1 MCSTI
6 GYSLLSACDG
16 CQGSDWISWTKYG
29 YNCMKTMPPGSFP
42 NPIPA
47 GTHLPQWVLLDVT
60 NENNWNPNKSY
71 AVGGG
76 NPLPCLRTLPA
87 AFPATLPRIQSL
99 LYL

>member
-16 CQGSDWISWTKYG
+16 CQGSDWISWTKYA
-29 YNCMKTMPPGSFP
+29 YNCTKTMPPSSFP

-47 GTHLPQWVLLDVT
+47 GTRLPQWALLDIT
-60 NENNWNPNKSY
+60 NENNYNWNANKSY

-76 NPLPCLRTLPA
+76 NPLPCL
-87 AFPATLPRIQSL
+87 
-99 LYL
+99 